1 MKKFL
6 KILKIVVW
14 VLLVAGAGVVVG
26 FAEVEHY
33 GKPCSKVVVSIDYG
47 AADVLITKKDI
58 DSIVLRTAGAIK
70 GKPLGYINT
79 GSIEG
84 AIRKQ
89 SYVAKVKVFEN
100 NEGSLFIQI
109 RQREPLLRIINR
121 KYESFYL
128 DESGTLLPV
137 NSNFSARV
145 LVANGVID
153 DSYIKNPNYRV
164 NILALSD
171 SIYYDSLL
179 TNLYKLTMYITH
191 DKFLKAQIDQ
201 IYVND
206 CGEFELIP
214 RIGNHVILLGTA
226 NDLEDKFRKLYAFY
240 RLGLNKIGWN
250 KYNVIN
256 IKYKNQVV
264 CSKIQPA

>member
-6 KILKIVVW
+6 KILLIVVW
-14 VLLVAGAGVVVG
+14 ILLVAGAGVMVG

-33 GKPCSKVVVSIDYG
+33 KQPCKQVVVNIDYG

-58 DSIVLRTAGAIK
+58 DSLILKTAGIVK

-79 GSIEG
+79 ASIEG
-84 AIRKQ
+84 VIRKQ
-89 SYVAKVKVFEN
+89 PYIAKVKVYES
-100 NEGSLFIQI
+100 NEGSLFVQI
-109 RQREPLLRIINR
+109 RQREPLLRIINQ

-128 DESGTLLPV
+128 DESGALLPL
-137 NSNFSARV
+137 NPNFSARV
-145 LVANGVID
+145 LVATGVIN
-153 DSYIKNPNYRV
+153 DSYIQNPTYRV

-171 SIYYDSLL
+171 SIFYDSLM

-201 IYVND
+201 IYVNNA
-206 CGEFELIP
+206 GEFELIP
-214 RIGNHVILLGTA
+214 RVGNHLILLGSA
-226 NDLEDKFRKLYAFY
+226 DDLDNKFRKLFAFY
-240 RLGLNKIGWN
+240 TLGLNKIGWN

-264 CSKIQPA
+264 CSKI

>member
-6 KILKIVVW
+6 KILTIVVW
-14 VLLVAGAGVVVG
+14 ILLVAGAGVLVG
-26 FAEVEHY
+26 FVEAEHY
-33 GKPCSKVVVSIDYG
+33 SRACKGVEIRINYG
-47 AADVLITKKDI
+47 ASDVLITKKDV
-58 DSIVLRTAGAIK
+58 DSILMKTVGILK

-79 GSIEG
+79 GTIEK

-89 SYVAKVKVFEN
+89 AYVAKVSVFEN
-100 NEGSLFIQI
+100 NEGILFVEI

-145 LVANGVID
+145 LVANGIID
-153 DSYIKNPNYRV
+153 DSYIKKPNYRV
-164 NILALSD
+164 NILSLSD
-171 SIYYDSLL
+171 SVFYDSLL

-191 DKFLKAQIDQ
+191 DKFLKAQIAQ
-201 IYVND
+201 IYVNEQN
-206 CGEFELIP
+206 EFELIP
-214 RIGNHVILLGTA
+214 RIGNHVIMLGKA
-226 NDLEDKFRKLYAFY
+226 EDLDDKFRRLYAFY
-240 RLGLNKIGWN
+240 RFGLNKIGWN
-250 KYNVIN
+250 RYNVIN

-264 CSKIQPA
+264 CSKI

>member
-6 KILKIVVW
+6 KILMIVLW
-14 VLLVAGAGVVVG
+14 VLLVAGAGVLVG
-26 FAEVEHY
+26 FVEVKQY
-33 GKPCSKVVVSIDYG
+33 SSPCKKVVIRINYG
-47 AADVLITKKDI
+47 AADVLITKKDV
-58 DSIVLRTAGAIK
+58 DSIVMKTAGILK
-70 GKPLGYINT
+70 GKPMGYINT
-79 GSIEG
+79 GSIEN

-89 SYVAKVKVFEN
+89 AYVAKVAVYES
-100 NEGSLFIQI
+100 NEGTVFIEI

-137 NSNFSARV
+137 NPNFSARV
-145 LVANGVID
+145 LVANGIID
-153 DSYIKNPNYRV
+153 DSYMKNPYYRINV
-164 NILALSD
+164 LALSD

-191 DKFLKAQIDQ
+191 DEFLKTQIAQ

-206 CGEFELIP
+206 LREFELIP
-214 RIGNHVILLGTA
+214 RIGNHVILLGKA
-226 NDLEDKFRKLYAFY
+226 EDLDDKFKRLYAFY
-240 RLGLNKIGWN
+240 RYGLNNIGWN

-264 CSKIQPA
+264 CSKI

>member
-6 KILKIVVW
+6 KILRISFW
-14 VLLVAGAGVVVG
+14 ILLVAGAGVVVG
-26 FAEVEHY
+26 FAEVAQY
-33 GKPCSKVVVSIDYG
+33 SRPCKKVIVSIDYG

-58 DSIVLRTAGAIK
+58 DSLILKTAGMVK
-70 GKPLGYINT
+70 GKPLGYINSA
-79 GSIEG
+79 SIEG

-89 SYVAKVKVFEN
+89 AYVARVRVYES
-100 NEGSLFIQI
+100 NEGSLFIQV

-121 KYESFYL
+121 RYESFYL
-128 DESGTLLPV
+128 DESGAVIPV
-137 NSNFSARV
+137 NPNFSARV

-153 DSYIKNPNYRV
+153 DSYRKNPNYRV

-171 SIYYDSLL
+171 SIYYDSLM

-201 IYVND
+201 IYVNEQ
-206 CGEFELIP
+206 GEFELIP
-214 RIGNHVILLGTA
+214 RIGNHLVLLGSA
-226 NDLEDKFRKLYAFY
+226 DDLDEKFRKLYAFY

-250 KYNVIN
+250 KYNIIN

-264 CSKIQPA
+264 CSKI